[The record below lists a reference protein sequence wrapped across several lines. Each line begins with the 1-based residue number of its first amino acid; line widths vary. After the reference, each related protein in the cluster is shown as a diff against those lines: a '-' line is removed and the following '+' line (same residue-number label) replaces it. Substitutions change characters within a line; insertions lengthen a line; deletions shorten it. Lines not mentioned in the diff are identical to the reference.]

1 MDACVQLKAQGV
13 KAEDV
18 ERLELKVHPLVLEL
32 MGKQTPTIGLE
43 GKFSVYHCCAV
54 ALIFGQA
61 GEDEYSDAIV
71 NRADVLAM
79 RAKVHAVTDTSVS
92 AASADVLAIMK
103 DGTRKHLFIEHAIGS
118 LQRPMTDADLEA
130 KFHVQADAVLGKA
143 KTDALIAAAWKM
155 VSIANVNDLTKLAV

>member
-1 MDACVQLKAQGV
+1 VQ
-13 KAEDV
+13 
-18 ERLELKVHPLVLEL
+18 
-32 MGKQTPTIGLE
+32 IGLE

-71 NRADVLAM
+71 NR
-79 RAKVHAVTDTSVS
+79 
-92 AASADVLAIMK
+92 ADVLAIMK

-130 KFHVQADAVLGKA
+130 KFHVQTDAVLGKA
-143 KTDALIAAAWKM
+143 KIDALIVAAWKM
-155 VSIANVNDLTKLAV
+155 VSIANVNDLTKLAI